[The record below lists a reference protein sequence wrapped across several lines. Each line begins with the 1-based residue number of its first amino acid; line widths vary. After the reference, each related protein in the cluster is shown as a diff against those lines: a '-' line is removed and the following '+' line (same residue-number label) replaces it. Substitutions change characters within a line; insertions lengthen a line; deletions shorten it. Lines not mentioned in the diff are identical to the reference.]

1 MKFGLFAGSFLASIA
16 LATDFYLSPDGS
28 DSNAGTSASQA
39 FKTVTK
45 AKEAVRAQLGK
56 SLTEDVN
63 VHIAAGIY
71 TLTGPLNFT
80 SADSG
85 KDGHKVN
92 WLGEKGSIVSGGLKV
107 TGWTAGNNGIY
118 SASVP
123 AGTQSRNL
131 FVGGKA
137 ANYARRKIAN
147 RKDFSYTTTSMK
159 WNSGTYDW
167 LMNTKGIAGA
177 EVRFISSFT
186 DRYAPIVSVGNRELV
201 MKQNSW
207 SNQIIGWDTV
217 SNPFADF
224 GVWVQNSLALLTE
237 GGQFF
242 LDSQAGKV
250 YYKPLGGED
259 LSRLDTYLG
268 VQEVLISISGS
279 YDDLAHDINFEGL
292 TFSHSTWLRPGKL
305 GFADQ
310 QTGGY
315 IGEDKT
321 YPEHEATRPF
331 WWQMPSAFQIS
342 AATKVNLTGCSF
354 TEIGNGGIGVG
365 NDPNAHLSKV
375 GLGASD
381 ISITDGYFTQVMG
394 NSISVGGIQAEAHHP
409 SNERRTVTR
418 INISGN
424 IFTNNSA
431 LFSSTVPIFL
441 SYLQYSTVSHND
453 IFTTPYSGICHGYGW
468 GSNDAGGSQ
477 EYVNRGLYKYQPKYS
492 TPTTL
497 KNNVIDGNL
506 VHSYGQSHTDLGGVY
521 TLSTS
526 PSTYVTNNYV
536 YDSGYWGLY
545 NDEGSNSYIQLNNLF
560 FGSQGWYVANRNGP
574 THTGNNTLVDNYGK
588 SGQGLDGK
596 PNGSGTQGDTYL
608 RNYIVSDVTKTSAE
622 AQKNAYRSGVLPGRR
637 AGRPVTNDA
646 RLADGWVSLVSAPGG
661 GGGRLLAVNV
671 SNFDDVAYTGAS
683 FQVRAR
689 NGGSLRPVDVPTA
702 IPANAFA
709 LATYSVSGS
718 SNPSVAATVKY
729 TNPRLGAARTLTASG
744 QVRLG

>member
-1 MKFGLFAGSFLASIA
+1 MKFNLLAGPFLASIA
-16 LATDFYLSPDGS
+16 LATDLYLSPDGS

-45 AKEAVRAQLGK
+45 AKDAVRAELGK
-56 SLTEDVN
+56 SLSEDVN
-63 VHIAAGIY
+63 VHVAAG
-71 TLTGPLNFT
+71 TSPLTAPLNFT
-80 SADSG
+80 TADSG
-85 KDGHKVN
+85 RDGHKVN
-92 WLGEKGSIVSGGLKV
+92 WLGEKGSVFSGGLRV
-107 TGWTAGNNGIY
+107 TNWTATGNNGIY
-118 SASVP
+118 SAPVP
-123 AGTQSRNL
+123 VGTQSRNL

-147 RKDFSYTTTSMK
+147 RKDFSYTSTSMK
-159 WNSGTYDW
+159 WNSGNYDW
-167 LMNTKGIAGA
+167 LQNTQGIAGA

-186 DRYAPIVSVGNRELV
+186 DRYAPIVSVKTRELV

-207 SNQIIGWDTV
+207 ANQIIGWDTV

-224 GVWVQNSLALLTE
+224 GVWVQNALALLVE
-237 GGQFF
+237 GGQFY
-242 LDSQAGKV
+242 LDSQAGK
-250 YYKPLGGED
+250 
-259 LSRLDTYLG
+259 
-268 VQEVLISISGS
+268 EVLVSISGAS
-279 YDDLAHDINFEGL
+279 YDNPAHDITFQGL
-292 TFSHSTWLRPGKL
+292 TFSHSTWLRPGKF

-354 TEIGNGGIGVG
+354 VAIGNGGIGVG
-365 NDPNAHLSKV
+365 NDPNAHLSKL

-381 ISITDGYFTQVMG
+381 VSITDGYFTQVMG

-409 SNERRTVTR
+409 TTERQTVTR
-418 INISGN
+418 ITIAGN

-431 LFSSTVPIFL
+431 LFSSTVPVFL

-453 IFTTPYSGICHGYGW
+453 IYTTPYSGICHGYGW

-506 VHSYGQSHTDLGGVY
+506 VHGYGQSHTDLGGVY

-545 NDEGSNSYIQLNNLF
+545 NDEGSNSYVQLNNIF
-560 FGSQGWYVANRNGP
+560 FGNQGWYVANRNGP
-574 THTGNNTLVDNYGK
+574 MHTGNNTLIDNYGK
-588 SGQGLDGK
+588 AGQGLDGK

-608 RNYIVSDVTKTSAE
+608 RNYIVSDLSKTSAE
-622 AQKNAYRSGVLPGRR
+622 AQEERVPLRR
-637 AGRPVTNDA
+637 AAGPA
-646 RLADGWVSLVSAPGG
+646 RGPPRHQRRAPGG
-661 GGGRLLAVNV
+661 RVGV
-671 SNFDDVAYTGAS
+671 SDLD
-683 FQVRAR
+683 
-689 NGGSLRPVDVPTA
+689 
-702 IPANAFA
+702 
-709 LATYSVSGS
+709 
-718 SNPSVAATVKY
+718 
-729 TNPRLGAARTLTASG
+729 LG
-744 QVRLG
+744 